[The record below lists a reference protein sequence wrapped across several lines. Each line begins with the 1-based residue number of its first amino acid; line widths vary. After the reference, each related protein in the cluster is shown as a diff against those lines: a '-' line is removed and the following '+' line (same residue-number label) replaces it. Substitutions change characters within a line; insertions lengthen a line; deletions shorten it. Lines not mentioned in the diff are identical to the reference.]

1 MFNLIEEIQQFK
13 NSELTVEIIRLKLT
27 VKIVPTGMISETD
40 DLIIENFQLD
50 SADYLSGSKKTPFQE
65 QHLGRY
71 FKTAEDLNP
80 WKQRGQTGLG
90 YRNSENKVFFLL
102 VISFPH
108 F

>member
-65 QHLGRY
+65 Q
-71 FKTAEDLNP
+71 TP
-80 WKQRGQTGLG
+80 WPLLQNCRGPQSVETTGSNWS
-90 YRNSENKVFFLL
+90 R
-102 VISFPH
+102 I
-108 F
+108 